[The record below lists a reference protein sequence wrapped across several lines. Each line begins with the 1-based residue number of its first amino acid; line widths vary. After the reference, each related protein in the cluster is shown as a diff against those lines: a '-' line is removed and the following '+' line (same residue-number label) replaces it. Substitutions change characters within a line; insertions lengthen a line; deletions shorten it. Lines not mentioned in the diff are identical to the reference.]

1 MNLKNKKV
9 LLVGLA
15 KTGVSTIKHL
25 NRLGA
30 KVVVNDIKDKDK
42 LKDILDELSDL
53 NNVEYIL
60 GHHPENIDDIDM
72 TVVSPGVPLD
82 LPFILKIKSKNIE
95 IIGEVELAYRLSK
108 NPIFIGIT
116 GTNGKTT
123 TTSLVGEIFKK
134 ANRDTYIVGN
144 IGNPVID
151 TVGVANENSV
161 LVTELSSFQLESIAT
176 FKPHV
181 SAILNFTE
189 DHLNRHHTMEAYME
203 AKARI
208 FENQD
213 SKDFCVLNYDDEDV
227 RSLSDNVKAKK
238 IFFSRKKSLE
248 CGIYLDEAKNIIV
261 NIDEKITL
269 LNKDELSLPGDHNLE
284 NCMAAAA
291 IAYVSNIDIDTIR
304 EVLKTFAGVEH
315 RQELDELS
323 LPGDHNLEN
332 CMAAAAIAYVSN
344 IDIDTIREVLKTFAG
359 VEHRQEFV
367 RNLKGVMFVND
378 SKATNPDSSIKAVQS
393 YNRPIVLIA
402 GGMDKQSSF
411 DEFLDAAKENVY
423 ALVLLGET
431 AQKIKE
437 CAQNKGFDNIT
448 VVKDMKEAVNASYQI
463 AKDGDVVL
471 LSPACASWD
480 MYKSFEVRGI
490 DFKDNVNNLK

>member
-151 TVGVANENSV
+151 TVELTNEDSY
-161 LVTELSSFQLESIAT
+161 LITELSSFQLESIVD
-176 FKPHV
+176 FKPKV
-181 SAILNFTE
+181 ASILNFSP
-189 DHLNRHHTMEAYME
+189 DHLNRHHTMENYIA
-203 AKARI
+203 AKANI
-208 FENQD
+208 FKNQD
-213 SKDFCVLNYDDEDV
+213 ENDFAILNYDDMEV
-227 RSLSDNVKAKK
+227 RKLAPKCKGQI
-238 IFFSRKKSLE
+238 IFFSRKEKLE
-248 CGIYLDEAKNIIV
+248 KGVYLDENNNIVIH
-261 NIDEKITL
+261 IDEKIVL
-269 LNKDELSLPGDHNLE
+269 LNKKELSLPGNHNLE
-284 NCMAAAA
+284 NCMAAIAM
-291 IAYVSNIDIDTIR
+291 AYVCNINLDTLKHI
-304 EVLKTFAGVEH
+304 LKTFKAVEH
-315 RQELDELS
+315 R
-323 LPGDHNLEN
+323 LE
-332 CMAAAAIAYVSN
+332 YVRTIN
-344 IDIDTIREVLKTFAG
+344 DI
-359 VEHRQEFV
+359 
-367 RNLKGVMFVND
+367 MFVND
-378 SKATNPDSSIKAVQS
+378 SKGTNPDSTIKAITS
-393 YNRPIVLIA
+393 YESPVILIA
-402 GGMDKQSSF
+402 GGYNKESDF
-411 DEFLDAAKENVY
+411 NELLEIGKENIKS
-423 ALVLLGET
+423 LVLMGET
-431 AQKIKE
+431 ADIIEKTAKEKNYKSIIKV
-437 CAQNKGFDNIT
+437 NN
-448 VVKDMKEAVNASYQI
+448 MKEAVEVSYKQ
-463 AKDGDVVL
+463 AEKGDVVL

-480 MYKSFEVRGI
+480 MYKSFEARGC

>member
-60 GHHPENIDDIDM
+60 GYHPENVDDVDI

-82 LPFILKIKSKNIE
+82 LPFILKLKSKNIE
-95 IIGEVELAYRLSK
+95 IIGEVELAYRLSQ

-151 TVGVANENSV
+151 TVGIANENSV
-161 LVTELSSFQLESIAT
+161 LVTELSSFQLESIDK

-189 DHLNRHHTMEAYME
+189 DHLNRHHTMKAYIE

-213 SKDFCVLNYDDEDV
+213 SKDFCILNYDDEDV
-227 RSLSDNVKAKK
+227 RSLSDSVKAKK

-248 CGIYLDEAKNIIV
+248 YGIYLDEKKNIII
-261 NIDEKITL
+261 NIGEKITL
-269 LNKDELSLPGDHNLE
+269 LNKDELSLPGNHNLE

-291 IAYVSNIDIDTIR
+291 IAYVSNIDIDVIR
-304 EVLKTFAGVEH
+304 K
-315 RQELDELS
+315 
-323 LPGDHNLEN
+323 
-332 CMAAAAIAYVSN
+332 
-344 IDIDTIREVLKTFAG
+344 VLKTFAG

-367 RNLKGVMFVND
+367 RNLNGIMFVND

-411 DEFLDAAKENVY
+411 DEFLDIAKENVY

-448 VVKDMKEAVNASYQI
+448 IVKDMKEAVNASYQI

-490 DFKDNVNNLK
+490 DFKDNVNNLR

>member
-60 GHHPENIDDIDM
+60 GYHPENVDDVDI

-82 LPFILKIKSKNIE
+82 LPFILKLKSKNIE
-95 IIGEVELAYRLSK
+95 IIGEVELAYRLSQ

-134 ANRDTYIVGN
+134 ASKDTYIVGN

-151 TVGVANENSV
+151 TVGIANENSV
-161 LVTELSSFQLESIAT
+161 LVTELSSFQLESIDK

-189 DHLNRHHTMEAYME
+189 DHLNRHHTMKAYIE

-213 SKDFCVLNYDDEDV
+213 SKDFCILNYDDEDV
-227 RSLSDNVKAKK
+227 RSLSDSVKAKK

-248 CGIYLDEAKNIIV
+248 YGIYLDEKKNIII

-291 IAYVSNIDIDTIR
+291 IAYVSNIDIDVIR
-304 EVLKTFAGVEH
+304 K
-315 RQELDELS
+315 
-323 LPGDHNLEN
+323 
-332 CMAAAAIAYVSN
+332 
-344 IDIDTIREVLKTFAG
+344 VLKTFAG

-367 RNLKGVMFVND
+367 RNLNGIMFVND

-411 DEFLDAAKENVY
+411 DEFLDIAKENVY

-448 VVKDMKEAVNASYQI
+448 IVKDMKEAVKASYQI

-490 DFKDNVNNLK
+490 DFKDNVNNLR